1 MRKTIGR
8 GFKFLALVCLLLAL
22 TACSN
27 LSDKDNKEKSEIKYG
42 TITGSLSLSGLTGQA
57 RSAFSTLPS
66 SGSLNLTL
74 LNQDDEEVSAATV
87 TVADDKKS
95 YSLTNF
101 PVPGQYKL
109 SAVLKSGAL
118 NLFSTT
124 SEVITVSAED
134 PVLTKNLI
142 LLPAE
147 SGYGVI
153 SLNITVD
160 SDTKIKSAKIQS
172 PAITAISSG
181 TTFTFSMGD
190 IMSSSVTDG
199 LSSGAYEMQFDF
211 YSKTDYT
218 GELLY
223 SFTESVN
230 VLPNLE
236 TSTWVQNGAS
246 PWLQTTTDDSG
257 NTSTICHITKEL
269 VDNFR
274 LRNIYVDPTATTT
287 SESGTQLNPCRT
299 ISKAIEKL
307 NDADT
312 DYTIYIK
319 GTLNGAQT
327 IPDTLTKDSTDTSK
341 PYHAKSLTL
350 CGANGLDD
358 SGEPLDVLK
367 GSNED
372 VDTHN
377 QMCVLF
383 VETDVPVHLKNI
395 KITKGCGDDDYFAGG
410 LTVSSSSEVWIES
423 GAFITENYAFDAPAG
438 VLNFGTCHLTGGKI
452 KGNTGN
458 DDVDSRCGGIYNQGT
473 FVMTDGEI
481 SNNSATVS
489 NGILCSNTCTTEL
502 SGGTISNGGTSIS
515 VGAGGILKL
524 GGKVNIATADKI
536 QLGYHVDNGT
546 AKIAITSSLT
556 GSTPVGT
563 IVPGSYNEGYQY
575 VDKAE
580 GSDVTLSNE
589 VVKFKVQAESAHP
602 EIPWKISLTG
612 TLVPWIGLKGPSETK
627 SLWDIVFKDGSAIA
641 YNSNLTLDDTQ
652 KAAAIAVIYTKVN
665 STLIGIGLKQ
675 AGISPYCQ
683 LARDTSVTG
692 SKTLVGAS
700 DDKNGLSNT
709 EKFKNQT
716 DYSQNNYPAIWW
728 AYNYSSKAGNFG
740 TLYTSEWYVPSF
752 TELQNMLDPNTMPKI
767 NNAFSKIGS
776 NAVQID
782 KSNKTFLSSTEKD
795 ATHCTGYI
803 QGSKNDITKTNNVN
817 FRFVHRF

>member
-22 TACSN
+22 AACSN

-42 TITGSLSLSGLTGQA
+42 IITGSLSLSGLPGQA

-66 SGSLNLTL
+66 SGSLTLNVTL

-124 SEVITVSAED
+124 SELLTVSEED

-142 LLPAE
+142 LLPAA

-160 SDTKIKSAKIQS
+160 SDTKIKSAKIKS
-172 PAITAISSG
+172 PAITATSSG

-190 IMSSSVTDG
+190 IMSSSVIDG
-199 LSSGAYEMQFDF
+199 LSSGSYEMQFDF

-299 ISKAIEKL
+299 FSKAIEKL

-312 DYTIYIK
+312 DYTIFVK
-319 GTLNGAQT
+319 GTLTGAQT

-358 SGEPLDVLK
+358 SGEPQDVLD
-367 GSNED
+367 GNYVSGE
-372 VDTHN
+372 TTIT
-377 QMCVLF
+377 VLT
-383 VETDVPVHLKNI
+383 VNTDAPVHLKNI
-395 KITKGCGDDDYFAGG
+395 KITKGYGYDYGDGG
-410 LTVSSSSEVWIES
+410 GMSISTASEVWIENGALIAANNSYS
-423 GAFITENYAFDAPAG
+423 GPAG
-438 VLNFGTCHLTGGKI
+438 IVNDGKCHLNGGKI
-452 KGNTGN
+452 TLNRGYEN
-458 DDVDSRCGGIYNQGT
+458 VDSICGGIQNNGT
-473 FVMTDGEI
+473 FIMTDGEI
-481 SNNSATVS
+481 SGNTSAMC
-489 NGILCSNTCTTEL
+489 NGISCSNTSTTEI

-536 QLGYHVDNGT
+536 NLNYYGTNGV
-546 AKIAITSSLT
+546 AKIVITSSLT
-556 GSTPVGT
+556 GSTPIT
-563 IVPGSYNEGYQY
+563 IVPLSYTEGIQL

-589 VVKFKVQAESAHP
+589 VVKFKVQSETAHP

-627 SLWDIVFKDGSAIA
+627 SVGDIVFNDGSAIA
-641 YNSNLTLDDTQ
+641 YNSNLTLDSTQ
-652 KAAAIAVIYTKVN
+652 KSSAIAVIFVKRNGNFY
-665 STLIGIGLKQ
+665 GIGLKE
-675 AGISPYCQ
+675 AGGNPSCKIAYDGTNGVS
-683 LARDTSVTG
+683 TS
-692 SKTLVGAS
+692 VGAS
-700 DDKNGLSNT
+700 DTNDGKSNT
-709 EKFKNQT
+709 QKFKDLS

-728 AYNYSSKAGNFG
+728 AYNYSSKAGNLG
-740 TLYTSEWYVPSF
+740 TTYNSDWYVPASG
-752 TELQNMLDPNTMPKI
+752 ELTCIYNQMTTI
-767 NNAFSKIGS
+767 NGAFGKIGNS
-776 NAVQID
+776 AVQLT
-782 KSNKTFLSSTEKD
+782 KTREYVSSTEKD
-795 ATHCTGYI
+795 ASNCICNTMN
-803 QGSKNDITKTNNVN
+803 GSTKQVRKNSNAY
-817 FRFVHRF
+817 FRFVRQF